1 MQGTGANAGA
11 ALVEHIQE
19 QLQLLAEGFAR
30 CLLVVEG
37 SQGFLAQAWARAEAL
52 YATAE
57 RMGISLRLLTSS
69 GPARTEVPPSSF

>member
-1 MQGTGANAGA
+1 LQGNGANAGA

-19 QLQLLAEGFAR
+19 QLQ
-30 CLLVVEG
+30 LVVEG

>member
-1 MQGTGANAGA
+1 
-11 ALVEHIQE
+11 
-19 QLQLLAEGFAR
+19 
-30 CLLVVEG
+30 VEG